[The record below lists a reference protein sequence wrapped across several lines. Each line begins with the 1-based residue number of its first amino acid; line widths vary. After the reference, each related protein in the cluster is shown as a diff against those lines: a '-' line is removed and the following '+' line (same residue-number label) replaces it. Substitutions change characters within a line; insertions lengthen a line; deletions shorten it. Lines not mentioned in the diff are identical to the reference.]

1 MDQEHEGTAT
11 LAKSESLEFRVSR
24 PGTPNRRMRLSG
36 TRYTFGNGAGC
47 AIRLE
52 DPTLRELHAVLLR
65 SQGRS
70 IIRAYSVPVEL
81 NGRLTS
87 EAELQTGDVVRM
99 GVYHFELLGDVG
111 GSRGDAVPA
120 DEQPSAVA
128 NRNASDTPVEHK
140 SSTRLS
146 FADGIRFA
154 GRETSA
160 FSGRTE
166 DGDAEQERAE
176 QERAEQERAEQE
188 RAEQERAEQ
197 ERAEQER
204 AEQERA
210 EQERAEQERAEQE
223 RAEQERAEQRQADS
237 RKAEQERNEQER
249 AAQQAANRKA
259 EEERAELKRTLQ
271 ANEAASR
278 AQVAAAKE
286 LWEGERVQ
294 MELRHEK
301 QLAEV
306 MRRFEDA
313 QQQGVQTSS
322 AITAMQQQLMDVT
335 EHLQTVTATSQA
347 RAQERDSFASQVDVL
362 KVEREEIQEEKE
374 KALSAAEVANR
385 DLATARQHNAEL
397 LREHAEAIASV
408 ESLTR
413 RCDAV
418 TEQLEKSNQAC
429 RDFASQRDRLTAE
442 LKQVVEERDQAQT
455 TVSEQADQLN
465 SQAALIDQLRTQI
478 DDLQQS
484 VEQAGREAEEL
495 REQCQKAFQ
504 SVERLEGLVQQSD
517 SARQTDRESWEQE
530 AAELRDNVQR
540 VSQDLAVAVANLT
553 DSNATAEALN
563 QDLQETK
570 RALLEA
576 EQNLEQ
582 AEQTLET
589 RPTPDE
595 IETIRQRLETTEQ
608 QLLQLREEYDR
619 VDQVIDRENAEKDAS
634 IEKMALEA
642 AREESPA
649 ADSGSGF
656 HHDEQ
661 GLDFDSLNSGWP
673 TYDKVQTP
681 ETQERQEPADSDS
694 SAIAELGSGFSAAA
708 LEADSTV
715 EDESFGDVLGP
726 DASQAVV
733 GSDDEGDVADSFG
746 DAHLGQSH
754 LGDDESSAWEAIN
767 QEEAEPVVGQ
777 IYDADPIDSAS
788 LEGSDDSV
796 EWSDETDDQNDLSN
810 ASPFAVSDSREE
822 EVRAEDLGPSEDLVQ
837 AEDEAASELA
847 ENPWASFS
855 EPSEE
860 TTSEEITD
868 DQVVE
873 GELGTDAQEIDQQDG
888 FASFAGS
895 ESPFGHTEQSDQS
908 DDPGEL
914 GIGNGPWGHAAA
926 DPIQDEANSS
936 ADESDSDEDQ
946 DFASIMAN
954 IEGMDPWDS
963 ATEDDSNSVSDSG
976 VEAGGLASQLLREI
990 ESGDADESPEAE
1002 LDAGQSGWESYSAFD
1017 DTNATHLADEDS
1029 MNSIVGRG
1037 SGISDLGDGD
1047 EVSSEPADAYSSED
1061 YASNDH
1067 ASADSGLSS
1076 LDSLDEG
1083 RSLESDSSGM
1093 DEDDSYEAYK
1103 KRLESESAEEASDKP
1118 ATVAPAVQPTPASSG
1133 APESAEMVDDDSIEA
1148 YMNRLL
1154 QRVQGRGDSN
1164 EGGAPAVV
1172 AAPVAA
1178 VKSVAAEE
1186 MEALT
1191 AELAKDDT
1199 PLDPDSPYIPR
1210 SQAPERTSN
1219 LAAMRELANVSARD
1233 AIQRSV
1239 RQQIHSNVIRK
1250 FAMAAGGFVGGMIFL
1265 VVSRFGLNWQLMA
1278 SGCLFLLAGFW
1289 IWEAIRVHSGLQL
1302 ELRNAR
1308 QTAELENLKARS
1320 DKREGDDLQQA
1331 LTAIEDDEPS
1341 SPASVS

>member
-1 MDQEHEGTAT
+1 MAEVLDETTQITRGDISSAASAGKSKVSMDQEHEGTAT
-11 LAKSESLEFRVSR
+11 LTKSEALEFRVSR

-87 EAELQTGDVVRM
+87 EAELQAGDVVRM
-99 GVYHFELLGDVG
+99 GVYHFELLGD
-111 GSRGDAVPA
+111 A
-120 DEQPSAVA
+120 DGNQSNAPRSVEQKSAEA
-128 NRNASDTPVEHK
+128 NRKSPDAPVEHK

-154 GRETSA
+154 GHETSA
-160 FSGRTE
+160 FPRKE
-166 DGDAEQERAE
+166 DDGEADQQRAE
-176 QERAEQERAEQE
+176 QQ
-188 RAEQERAEQ
+188 
-197 ERAEQER
+197 
-204 AEQERA
+204 
-210 EQERAEQERAEQE
+210 
-223 RAEQERAEQRQADS
+223 QADQQQAES
-237 RKAEQERNEQER
+237 RKAEQDRNDQER
-249 AAQQAANRKA
+249 AEQQAANRKA

-347 RAQERDSFASQVDVL
+347 RAKERDSFASEVDVL
-362 KVEREEIQEEKE
+362 KVEREEIQEEKD

-385 DLATARQHNAEL
+385 DLATARQHNADL

-442 LKQVVEERDQAQT
+442 LKQVVEERDKAQT

-465 SQAALIDQLRTQI
+465 SQAALIDQLRSQI

-495 REQCQKAFQ
+495 REQCEKAFQ

-517 SARQTDRESWEQE
+517 TARQADRESWEQE

-619 VDQVIDRENAEKDAS
+619 VDQVIDRENAERDAS

-642 AREESPA
+642 AREDSPA

-656 HHDEQ
+656 HNDEQ

-673 TYDKVQTP
+673 TYDKVQAP
-681 ETQERQEPADSDS
+681 EEQDLQTPADSET
-694 SAIAELGSGFSAAA
+694 SATKEHVSGLSAAEI
-708 LEADSTV
+708 EADSAV
-715 EDESFGDVLGP
+715 EDEAFGDVLGP
-726 DASQAVV
+726 DASQAVA
-733 GSDDEGDVADSFG
+733 GSVDEGDVADSFG

-754 LGDDESSAWEAIN
+754 LGDDESSAWEALN
-767 QEEAEPVVGQ
+767 QEEAEPVVDQSYGT
-777 IYDADPIDSAS
+777 DPIDSAS
-788 LEGSDDSV
+788 LSDSDDSV
-796 EWSDETDDQNDLSN
+796 QWSDEIDGDNDLSN
-810 ASPFAVSDSREE
+810 ASPFAISNSRED
-822 EVRAEDLGPSEDLVQ
+822 EVRSENLVPSEDLVQ
-837 AEDEAASELA
+837 AEDEVANESA

-855 EPSEE
+855 KPSEE
-860 TTSEEITD
+860 IAD
-868 DQVVE
+868 DQVVD
-873 GELGTDAQEIDQQDG
+873 GEHGADAQGVDDQLG
-888 FASFAGS
+888 LASFAES
-895 ESPFGHTEQSDQS
+895 ESPFGHSEESDPS
-908 DDPGEL
+908 GDSAEL
-914 GIGNGPWGHAAA
+914 GIGSGPWGQAAA
-926 DPIQDEANSS
+926 DPIQDGANSS
-936 ADESDSDEDQ
+936 VDESDSDEDQ

-963 ATEDDSNSVSDSG
+963 DAEDDSNSD

-1017 DTNATHLADEDS
+1017 DTNATHFADQDS

-1037 SGISDLGDGD
+1037 SGISDLGDAD
-1047 EVSSEPADAYSSED
+1047 EVASEPKDADASGDYSSND
-1061 YASNDH
+1061 Y

-1076 LDSLDEG
+1076 LDSLDEN

-1103 KRLESESAEEASDKP
+1103 KRLESESVEEAP
-1118 ATVAPAVQPTPASSG
+1118 VTPTPVAPAVQPAPVSSS

-1154 QRVQGRGDSN
+1154 QRVQGRGDSR

-1250 FAMAAGGFVGGMIFL
+1250 FAMAAGGFVGGVIFL
-1265 VVSRFGLNWQLMA
+1265 VVSRFGMNWQLMA

-1308 QTAELENLKARS
+1308 QTAELENLKARA